1 MSFNN
6 LAFNVSKST
15 PTTSTSNTNTTF
27 SKSVTSSSKGSNS
40 NATEPINLQPSSSS
54 SAESNN
60 DLAKVSSSADATA
73 SPQKSPIHKATPSHS
88 TTAQAD
94 SDNQTVDHLPFIASP
109 PSTKLG
115 LSPTLTAP
123 AVVTIDNEAKN
134 VHTKGKSKT
143 DLIGLFDKFDI
154 KGERGSH
161 SSSGDKPETSN
172 DLIDLNKD
180 EISAEKRTVEEEHDT
195 EHKLEKMESDDG
207 DTSKETASV
216 TEKDKDGP
224 TLTVEKMSNTAHLM
238 MTIQPYFP
246 PEEAS
251 SSVVSNS
258 QDPSMEEGKSQQAEP
273 IREEKDKLET
283 SNPVEP
289 MKEEDEEEK
298 EQSDHEQVSDVDK
311 SFINDQL
318 VDMGSGTTEEY
329 HDKLNSDVESRGDRS
344 LVDEDENDRNSRAGS
359 DSVSYASSTSQLP
372 SVATSPSKTPL
383 GDITGSETECKG
395 IDDIKIDTKDIGSS
409 QPDSPVG
416 KTHLNIKYKVNPTE
430 QHQESHK
437 SFDFQTFLLQ
447 IRKKSADPIVRYL
460 RSFLGS
466 YIKQV
471 NSFSAEQR
479 ISIIEDFKGFIH
491 EKFKLYEPFASMD
504 SIDLE
509 NSREGLEKLLMNRL
523 YDLCFPPEVL
533 KNVSPVYIP
542 GSYTDD
548 LIQDKNFSMQ
558 LEKYSW
564 VNGSHFDID
573 MTHLSSVSL
582 KDGQDF
588 LDYATTELNKINNYR
603 APRDKI
609 ICILNSCKIIFSYL
623 KISHKETN
631 ADSFIPLLILVIIK
645 AKTEHLI
652 SNIHYI
658 ESFRSK
664 EWLSHGETSYY
675 LSSIEGAISFIQNM
689 TKDDLTIS
697 DEEYEAHMEAWEAQ
711 NKLKEEQ
718 KRQEMEKLQKIELK
732 RQELQQQRENSE
744 QRPPTPKRKL
754 SQPQPRHVQTG
765 PLNIEES
772 SHTGAANL
780 SPSNVLFSSAE
791 LLTKSISQ
799 FLSPSPQNTN
809 THETN
814 TRSGREGAPSPV
826 SSPPPPALPPRKSS
840 RASSHPVSNERHRSN
855 NQYQPE
861 APMED
866 EIDSEQMKA
875 AYDIL
880 KDVFPTLD
888 TNILKDIIF
897 LNKGDVDVCI
907 DACLPLVED
916 E

>member
-27 SKSVTSSSKGSNS
+27 SKATISSSKGNFTDSP
-40 NATEPINLQPSSSS
+40 TLQSSS
-54 SAESNN
+54 SADSKREFAGHSAPIEESESLHKQPFTKHPQSQAATSHNEQDSHN
-60 DLAKVSSSADATA
+60 IDHVSFKASPSSS
-73 SPQKSPIHKATPSHS
+73 
-88 TTAQAD
+88 
-94 SDNQTVDHLPFIASP
+94 
-109 PSTKLG
+109 KLG

-134 VHTKGKSKT
+134 VKTNGNSKT

-154 KGERGSH
+154 KGERIVHRGNA
-161 SSSGDKPETSN
+161 DKSKASD
-172 DLIDLNKD
+172 DLISLDG
-180 EISAEKRTVEEEHDT
+180 EEVASEKQTIEEEQDT
-195 EHKLEKMESDDG
+195 EHKLEKMESGDG
-207 DTSKETASV
+207 DATKETSFL
-216 TEKDKDGP
+216 TEKDNEKRK
-224 TLTVEKMSNTAHLM
+224 LTVEKINNTAHLL

-246 PEEAS
+246 PEESTSSIAS
-251 SSVVSNS
+251 NTEDIEQEQRSKFPQSPSKEKTSTTTDHATKISDEDKALVQPKPDNEAQVDRSALNDRLSDIAPSHTEVQDGEHHSN
-258 QDPSMEEGKSQQAEP
+258 
-273 IREEKDKLET
+273 
-283 SNPVEP
+283 
-289 MKEEDEEEK
+289 
-298 EQSDHEQVSDVDK
+298 
-311 SFINDQL
+311 
-318 VDMGSGTTEEY
+318 
-329 HDKLNSDVESRGDRS
+329 VESRDDQ
-344 LVDEDENDRNSRAGS
+344 LAQFEGS
-359 DSVSYASSTSQLP
+359 SFDNNKTASETASYTSSTSQP

-383 GDITGSETECKG
+383 ADITGNETECKG
-395 IDDIKIDTKDIGSS
+395 IDDIKIDTKDLGSS
-409 QPDSPVG
+409 QPESPVG

-437 SFDFQTFLLQ
+437 AFDFQTFLLQ

-471 NSFSAEQR
+471 NTFSAEQR
-479 ISIIEDFKGFIH
+479 VSIIEDFKSFIN

-533 KNVSPVYIP
+533 KNVSPMYIP
-542 GSYTDD
+542 GPYTDD

-564 VNGSHFDID
+564 INGLHFDID

-689 TKDDLTIS
+689 TKDDLTITN
-697 DEEYEAHMEAWEAQ
+697 EEYEAHMEAWEAQ
-711 NKLKEEQ
+711 NKLKEKQE
-718 KRQEMEKLQKIELK
+718 REEMERLQKIELK
-732 RQELQQQRENSE
+732 RQELQEKHKESE
-744 QRPPTPKRKL
+744 QKPPTPKRKL
-754 SQPQPRHVQTG
+754 SQPQPRHVHAS
-765 PLNIEES
+765 PLENDES
-772 SHTGAANL
+772 SQAGTNL
-780 SPSNVLFSSAE
+780 TPSNVLFSSAE

-799 FLSPSPQNTN
+799 FLSPSPQNAN
-809 THETN
+809 TQDAN
-814 TRSGREGAPSPV
+814 TSGRRDERFPPI
-826 SSPPPPALPPRKSS
+826 SSPPPPALPPRKPS
-840 RASSHPVSNERHRSN
+840 RSLPRAVINESDN
-855 NQYQPE
+855 NTQYQPK
-861 APMED
+861 APTED
-866 EIDSEQMKA
+866 EIDTEQMKA

-897 LNKGDVDVCI
+897 LHKGDVEVCI
-907 DACLPLVED
+907 DACLPLVEN

>member
-27 SKSVTSSSKGSNS
+27 SKATISSPKENSTESPTMQSSSLAGSKKDFAGLPASAADTRFSHQKLPFAKHSHSQPTTAHSEIENHNVDNLPFKGS
-40 NATEPINLQPSSSS
+40 PSSS
-54 SAESNN
+54 
-60 DLAKVSSSADATA
+60 
-73 SPQKSPIHKATPSHS
+73 
-88 TTAQAD
+88 
-94 SDNQTVDHLPFIASP
+94 
-109 PSTKLG
+109 KLG

-123 AVVTIDNEAKN
+123 AVVTIDNK
-134 VHTKGKSKT
+134 TKDVQTTGNSKT

-154 KGERGSH
+154 KAERGIHTS
-161 SSSGDKPETSN
+161 ETSESKTSE
-172 DLIDLNKD
+172 DLISLGGG
-180 EISAEKRTVEEEHDT
+180 EATLEKRTIEEEPEST
-195 EHKLEKMESDDG
+195 EHKLEKMESADEG
-207 DTSKETASV
+207 DTTKDSSFI
-216 TEKDKDGP
+216 TEKPKF
-224 TLTVEKMSNTAHLM
+224 TVEKINNTAHLL
-238 MTIQPYFP
+238 MTIQPYSP
-246 PEEAS
+246 PDES
-251 SSVVSNS
+251 SSSTIEKEIEDQQQVPERTESSSRMMDPKPTAKEADGQSDVNDIDEAHVQSKQSSDVGEDRFAREDHSLGSTTPTTEHENS
-258 QDPSMEEGKSQQAEP
+258 Q
-273 IREEKDKLET
+273 LEL
-283 SNPVEP
+283 
-289 MKEEDEEEK
+289 
-298 EQSDHEQVSDVDK
+298 DVD
-311 SFINDQL
+311 SRDSQSTHYEERNLNNDKP
-318 VDMGSGTTEEY
+318 VNE
-329 HDKLNSDVESRGDRS
+329 
-344 LVDEDENDRNSRAGS
+344 
-359 DSVSYASSTSQLP
+359 SVSVSSSTSQVP
-372 SVATSPSKTPL
+372 SLITSPSKTPL
-383 GDITGSETECKG
+383 GDITGNETEYKG
-395 IDDIKIDTKDIGSS
+395 IDDIKIDTKDLESS
-409 QPDSPVG
+409 RPESPVG

-437 SFDFQTFLLQ
+437 AFDFQTFLLQ

-471 NSFSAEQR
+471 NTFSAEQR
-479 ISIIEDFKGFIH
+479 ISIIEDFKSFIN

-504 SIDLE
+504 NIDLE

-533 KNVSPVYIP
+533 KNVSPIYIP
-542 GSYTDD
+542 GPYTDD
-548 LIQDKNFSMQ
+548 LIQDKNFSLQ

-564 VNGSHFDID
+564 INGLHFDID

-658 ESFRSK
+658 QSFRSK

-689 TKDDLTIS
+689 TKDDLTITQ
-697 DEEYEAHMEAWEAQ
+697 EEYDAHMEAWEAQ
-711 NKLKEEQ
+711 NKLKE
-718 KRQEMEKLQKIELK
+718 KQEREELERLQQIELK
-732 RQELQQQRENSE
+732 RQELLRQREE
-744 QRPPTPKRKL
+744 PERKPPTPKRKL
-754 SQPQPRHVQTG
+754 SQPQPHRAQSGSLEVDETLQVGT
-765 PLNIEES
+765 
-772 SHTGAANL
+772 NL
-780 SPSNVLFSSAE
+780 SPSNVIFSSAE
-791 LLTKSISQ
+791 MLTKSISQ
-799 FLSPSPQNTN
+799 FLSPSPQQDANN
-809 THETN
+809 KSN
-814 TRSGREGAPSPV
+814 LSDRGSDNRPLV

-840 RASSHPVSNERHRSN
+840 RSLSRAVTAGDHDNS
-855 NQYQPE
+855 QYQPE
-861 APMED
+861 APTED

-897 LNKGDVDVCI
+897 LHKGDVEVCI